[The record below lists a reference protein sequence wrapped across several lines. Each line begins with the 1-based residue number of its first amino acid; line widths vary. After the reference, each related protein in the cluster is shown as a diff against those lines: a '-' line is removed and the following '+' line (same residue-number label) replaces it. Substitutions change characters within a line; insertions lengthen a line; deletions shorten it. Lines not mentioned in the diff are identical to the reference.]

1 MARPQAFDQQ
11 QVLQNAMELFWR
23 QGYASTSIRDLTAAT
38 KLQPGSLYGAFKN
51 KRQLFLN
58 ALDLYFSGLLAAVS
72 EMRQGQQPPLER
84 IPQFFQA
91 LLQQTQQDADHKG
104 CLLVNTLLEIPTND
118 AEINLRVSQ
127 MLQQVEQSF
136 CEVLLEAK
144 ERGELAQGKDPAR
157 LARLLMNGI
166 FGLRVYNRMQPSV
179 ETLQTMV
186 DDLLSMLH

>member
-23 QGYASTSIRDLTAAT
+23 QGYASTSVRDLTEAT
-38 KLQPGSLYGAFKN
+38 KLQPGSLYGAFKS

-84 IPQFFQA
+84 IQQFFQA

-104 CLLVNTLLEIPTND
+104 CLLVNTLLEIPTDD
-118 AEINLRVSQ
+118 AEINQRVSQ
-127 MLQQVEQSF
+127 MLQQVEKSF
-136 CEVLLEAK
+136 CEVLLEAQQ
-144 ERGELAQGKDPAR
+144 RGELAQDKDPAR
-157 LARLLMNGI
+157 LARLLINGI
-166 FGLRVYNRMQPSV
+166 FGLRVYNRMQPSA
-179 ETLQTMV
+179 ETLQTTV
-186 DDLLSMLH
+186 DDLLSILR